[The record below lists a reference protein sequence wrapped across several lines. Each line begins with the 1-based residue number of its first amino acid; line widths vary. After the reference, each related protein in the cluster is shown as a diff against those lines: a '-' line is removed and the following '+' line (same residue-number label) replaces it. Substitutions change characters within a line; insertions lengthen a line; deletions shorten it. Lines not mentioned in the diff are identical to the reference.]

1 MAKFTSRKFILAVLS
16 IIGGV
21 AVSLTA
27 FGGKAAFIGAI
38 VSAVV
43 PAVAYIVTEGVIDAR
58 AVDLGAEAAKQIITI
73 VKDPD
78 GYFTYSEGGG
88 EKDVDNG

>member
-1 MAKFTSRKFILAVLS
+1 MDKYFSRKFILAILS

-27 FGGKAAFIGAI
+27 FGGKAALIGAI

-43 PAVAYIVTEGVIDAR
+43 PAVAYIVTEGVIDAK
-58 AVDLGAEAAKQIITI
+58 AVDLSAAAAKQIITI
-73 VKDPD
+73 VKDKD
-78 GYFTYSEGGG
+78 GYFTYSEGGDT
-88 EKDVDNG
+88 DVNNG